1 MPCRS
6 CVQFQTTYSPIF
18 IGHWLSLALPRSDTH
33 LSASSATFYKP
44 PSIFTCQPSD
54 SSCFPIFMTSG
65 SLVLCLDKRGSPVT
79 ILTSSFL
86 THENL
91 LDNINSAWTNSC
103 LFSLWPRPTPV
114 VHYPLARNLP
124 FVTIS
129 CLVCSYVP
137 YFCLGFAFESTNPPF
152 SQSKLYSVLFCWVFV
167 WLGAH
172 CNYFS

>member
-79 ILTSSFL
+79 ILTSFFL

-152 SQSKLYSVLFCWVFV
+152 SQSKLYSVLFC
-167 WLGAH
+167 
-172 CNYFS
+172 